1 MYGETSARLFELFFG
16 PISMAVPLI
25 ESSCKADSA
34 NVIYSMHPMGRW
46 GGIVGNSREWVWCL
60 HGLPL
65 WVYWY
70 SLLQLICGDHCL
82 AFSNQSTGQELKQDN
97 LQLSACAI
105 RQSLKFSLCRAFY
118 WKLSNGHHILT
129 VAGCTNKLKVE
140 VREGKFAESAL
151 QELSINGTAIEIGPK
166 NSSKRRAEVSP
177 YICYCEHV
185 VNFW

>member
-82 AFSNQSTGQELKQDN
+82 AFSNQSTGLGE
-97 LQLSACAI
+97 I
-105 RQSLKFSLCRAFY
+105 RQAKKDDGRVYTAHSTRQSENFSTILGWLRLWYLGKGWEHRKVTKRLAHTHSYLYFLVWDHAVSLATKQSFQD
-118 WKLSNGHHILT
+118 WK
-129 VAGCTNKLKVE
+129 A
-140 VREGKFAESAL
+140 
-151 QELSINGTAIEIGPK
+151 
-166 NSSKRRAEVSP
+166 
-177 YICYCEHV
+177 
-185 VNFW
+185 